1 MGEETETCKENL
13 KRAVQETDQMVLQ
26 YQDQYVMLPYH
37 KLSAGKTRSGQEA
50 FGSESYPYLPARDC
64 PKDLEAKEQLQEC
77 VLPYHKVKEKCRK
90 FLTAVENP
98 EETKEDKKQHLMILK
113 YRERM
118 RRDM

>member
-1 MGEETETCKENL
+1 MGGRDRNL
-13 KRAVQETDQMVLQ
+13 QGEFEKGSAGNGSNDLQ

-98 EETKEDKKQHLMILK
+98 EETKEDKKQHLMI
-113 YRERM
+113 
-118 RRDM
+118 